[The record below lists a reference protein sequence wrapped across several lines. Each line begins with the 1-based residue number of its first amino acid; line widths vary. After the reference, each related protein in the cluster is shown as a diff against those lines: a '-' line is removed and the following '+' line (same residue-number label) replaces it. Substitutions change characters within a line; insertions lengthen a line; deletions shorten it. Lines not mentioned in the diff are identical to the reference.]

1 MLNRLRNLKK
11 LWSLSGKNQ
20 EFLSALSAVT
30 PEDIKD
36 IPDEDTKAVF
46 MKPMTESDYQ
56 EYLHNEVHGWS
67 KFNKHVAD
75 LIKNGRPR

>member
-1 MLNRLRNLKK
+1 MLGRLKNFRK
-11 LWSLSGKNQ
+11 LWSLSKKNKPFLDALS
-20 EFLSALSAVT
+20 ETPLEHLSA
-30 PEDIKD
+30 

-46 MKPMTESDYQ
+46 MKDMTESEYQ

-75 LIKNGRPR
+75 IIKNGKR